1 MNNKRWDGSKRDDG
15 INNRTYAMIF
25 RDYYMPQKGIMETS
39 EAYKAISS
47 FTISPHKKNV
57 VKSNGSVIKK
67 KKDIGYEYQDEVDI
81 IDFDVISNHV
91 KHRKEKKELTS
102 YRRYG
107 LCHERSIELSKKII
121 GSKVIT
127 GYINFYGN
135 NYLHSV
141 VEIER
146 NNEKYIL
153 DWTKNL
159 IIKKDDYINLT
170 HFRETSEIKR
180 ESLLDDYIL
189 LDGID
194 LPLKAYTLFRDEIVA
209 DLEKN
214 TLIKRKV

>member
-1 MNNKRWDGSKRDDG
+1 M
-15 INNRTYAMIF
+15 
-25 RDYYMPQKGIMETS
+25 
-39 EAYKAISS
+39 
-47 FTISPHKKNV
+47 
-57 VKSNGSVIKK
+57 
-67 KKDIGYEYQDEVDI
+67 
-81 IDFDVISNHV
+81 
-91 KHRKEKKELTS
+91 
-102 YRRYG
+102 
-107 LCHERSIELSKKII
+107 
-121 GSKVIT
+121 
-127 GYINFYGN
+127 
-135 NYLHSV
+135 HSV